1 MQVIL
6 TVQTPRHL
14 PLEILI
20 QQVWDRT
27 RKSDS
32 YNQAH
37 LLFRPLRFILPELQ
51 VFMDNL

>member
-1 MQVIL
+1 MQLIL

-20 QQVWDRT
+20 QQVWDRI

-32 YNQAH
+32 YDQAH
-37 LLFRPLRFILPELQ
+37 LLFGQLRFILPKLQ

>member
-6 TVQTPRHL
+6 TLQTSWHL

-32 YNQAH
+32 YDQAH
-37 LLFRPLRFILPELQ
+37 FLFRQLCFILPKLQ